1 MDPGSAPQW
10 IGQAHIEDQLA
21 DFQRHLR
28 PAAAA
33 PRLPSP
39 EQAETGA
46 MPTDNGLRLYDRQG
60 VQDAWRNLI
69 EAGEN
74 QTIDIAESE
83 PLRRFPS
90 QHVELLAQRQ
100 DFCLKRRS

>member
-10 IGQAHIEDQLA
+10 IGEAHVADQLA

-39 EQAETGA
+39 KQAKAGA
-46 MPTDNGLRLYDRQG
+46 MPTNNGLWLYDRQS
-60 VQDAWRNLI
+60 VQDAWGNLI

-83 PLRRFPS
+83 PLRRFPA
-90 QHVELLAQRQ
+90 QHVELLAQRE
-100 DFCLKRRS
+100 DLCLKRRS

>member
-1 MDPGSAPQW
+1 
-10 IGQAHIEDQLA
+10 
-21 DFQRHLR
+21 
-28 PAAAA
+28 
-33 PRLPSP
+33 
-39 EQAETGA
+39 
-46 MPTDNGLRLYDRQG
+46 MPTNNGLWLHDRQG